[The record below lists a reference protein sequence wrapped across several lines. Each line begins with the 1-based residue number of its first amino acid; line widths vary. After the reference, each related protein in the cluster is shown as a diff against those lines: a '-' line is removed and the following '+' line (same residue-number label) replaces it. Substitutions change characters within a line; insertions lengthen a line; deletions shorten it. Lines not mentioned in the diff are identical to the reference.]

1 MDDGADPDK
10 RRRLWPVLT
19 LGAVALLVLG
29 LQPLLY
35 GAYLRAGL
43 ISEQRLGTLAAVEVS
58 GIALGSMIGVALM
71 KHRSARWVG
80 IIGISIL
87 FIANLMPE
95 AVPLFLTRAIAGLGS
110 GLIVGLAAAGIAQQ
124 VNVNA
129 ASGLFLF
136 LQATSQ
142 YLIMQGF
149 SIIAPTAGAADM
161 QLMLSSLT
169 LLSAPLL
176 FLVPVHFT
184 IAADSAGGSVPPRA
198 GLVALA
204 ACSLFVGAAI
214 GIWAYLGVWLES
226 AGIASE
232 AVSPLVTASLAGQMA
247 GALGAV
253 VLGTHG
259 RSGLQV
265 VVCGLLMIAAVV
277 LLLLAGPGGWA
288 GWVLLIGF
296 GFAWMIGTPALSGL
310 VLQSDPLRSSLP
322 YAASAQL
329 LGAAL
334 IPTLVGE
341 LLAPEGI
348 WLVLATCAALT
359 AGAIILV
366 PLALATA
373 SSFERTGLA
382 RAQDPI

>member
-1 MDDGADPDK
+1 MDDGADPDQS
-10 RRRLWPVLT
+10 RVLWPVLT

-43 ISEQRLGTLAAVEVS
+43 ISEQRLGTLAAAEVS
-58 GIALGSMIGVALM
+58 AIALGSMIGVALL
-71 KHRSARWVG
+71 RSKTAQTVG
-80 IIGISIL
+80 MIGIAIL
-87 FIANLMPE
+87 FAANLLPE
-95 AVPLFLTRAIAGLGS
+95 AVPIFLTRVIAGLGS
-110 GLIVGLAAAGIAQQ
+110 GLIVGLAAVRIAQQ
-124 VNVNA
+124 INVNA

-142 YLIMQGF
+142 YAIMQAV
-149 SIIAPTAGAADM
+149 SIVAPTASAGLM
-161 QLMLSSLT
+161 QMMLSVLT
-169 LLSAPLL
+169 LLAAPLL
-176 FLVPVHFT
+176 LVLPRHLAIT
-184 IAADSAGGSVPPRA
+184 EDEAQGGIPPRA
-198 GLVALA
+198 GWVALG

-226 AGIASE
+226 AGISPD

-253 VLGTHG
+253 ALGTHG

-334 IPTLVGE
+334 FPTLVGE

-373 SSFERTGLA
+373 SSFKRTGLA
-382 RAQDPI
+382 RPQDPI